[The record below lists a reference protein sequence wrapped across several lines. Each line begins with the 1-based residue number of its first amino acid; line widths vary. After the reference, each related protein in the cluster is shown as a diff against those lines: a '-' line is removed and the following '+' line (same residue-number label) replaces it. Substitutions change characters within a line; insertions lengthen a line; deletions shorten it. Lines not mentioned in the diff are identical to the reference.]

1 MKVGKSLLFG
11 FVVNIG
17 TILYLLYNYYSVES
31 SGKYLEATLLVVL
44 SNMTLVR
51 FYDAFVKDRLTL
63 KHWFFLGTY
72 IVLITSALRIFPDIL
87 RGDMVSVTSYMDVDV
102 IHASTALI
110 LIFIC
115 VLSTEIGYS
124 IGRLNKIRVNDK
136 TDYTLHIS
144 NQNLLNI
151 ISIIIVSIQIYL
163 VYTGRVGY
171 ESVER
176 DNSLQFAFL
185 YHSVNILSPFVLVL
199 YSILLFNGGAK
210 SLVVKIVFAI
220 SFAAS
225 MSYAV
230 LSGFKEEVISTFIYV
245 ALPFY
250 VIKKYIPWRY
260 VLVAAF
266 IFLIIY
272 PINNNYRDVLSKT
285 SLDKVSAF
293 GISLAMTLD
302 GNILQ
307 TLSDG
312 TDNYSDRMSLFPMAM
327 YGIHISE
334 DWIYYQNLNRYIYLP
349 VSWIMPRFVIP
360 DKPKSDIGTNL
371 YEMITGHR
379 SSSVTPSTYVWA
391 YLEGGIIQ
399 AFLVFLLF
407 GYILFVVDR
416 VIGIN
421 TSLGL
426 IIYSITFS
434 TVFKAE
440 SDVYFIVSSL
450 LQTIL
455 VSYIFHRLWIK
466 K

>member
-1 MKVGKSLLFG
+1 
-11 FVVNIG
+11 
-17 TILYLLYNYYSVES
+17 
-31 SGKYLEATLLVVL
+31 
-44 SNMTLVR
+44 
-51 FYDAFVKDRLTL
+51 
-63 KHWFFLGTY
+63 
-72 IVLITSALRIFPDIL
+72 
-87 RGDMVSVTSYMDVDV
+87 
-102 IHASTALI
+102 
-110 LIFIC
+110 
-115 VLSTEIGYS
+115 
-124 IGRLNKIRVNDK
+124 
-136 TDYTLHIS
+136 
-144 NQNLLNI
+144 
-151 ISIIIVSIQIYL
+151 
-163 VYTGRVGY
+163 
-171 ESVER
+171 
-176 DNSLQFAFL
+176 
-185 YHSVNILSPFVLVL
+185 
-199 YSILLFNGGAK
+199 LLFNGGAK